1 MILIYG
7 NRLTVRTSGFGPG
20 NLGSNPSSRVK
31 IGEAVLRRVLLFELL
46 YNSYIRL
53 LLSYKTNRKA

>member
-20 NLGSNPSSRVK
+20 NLGSNPSSRAK
-31 IGEAVLRRVLLFELL
+31 IGEAVLRRVQLFIH
-46 YNSYIRL
+46 YMNCIYDFF
-53 LLSYKTNRKA
+53 

>member
-20 NLGSNPSSRVK
+20 NLGSNPSSRVE
-31 IGEAVLRRVLLFELL
+31 IGEAVLRRVLLFIH
-46 YNSYIRL
+46 YMNCIYDSF
-53 LLSYKTNRKA
+53 